1 VQSPTTPEPRRG
13 RFRWRDFV
21 VAAIVSVVFHVTV
34 VIPRVLAPLVDKP
47 ERPVEVAIIDPDARP
62 TDDATAKPDE
72 TPPTPTPEKPEPP
85 KPKKP
90 EPPKPPPPEPAT
102 VEAPKPPPP
111 PEPPKP
117 EPPPPPK
124 PETPPPPPPI
134 LVDKRKQM
142 VDQDKFPDE
151 EDNPDAKY
159 LAQKNHRAAEETRAK
174 DTNLL
179 RNVESENDKASAD
192 DPNNRNRDPDPG
204 AKEQKIAELQD
215 REGPDKTLPRGV
227 PEAGEDVKPQ
237 PTPQKTQRGPLAMR
251 DLVPK
256 GPERAKARDG
266 TEVAEGEQG
275 DLPRAR
281 AGSDRD
287 PGRAPRAGL
296 SANLKLDHKAYDRI
310 EGFDVADKERR
321 EAARAERSL
330 PKGYYSKYLAKAKA
344 MRSAIENFTPDVKP
358 GNQQELGTRASPFAA
373 YITAMH
379 RQIHKLF
386 TFGFLADI
394 EGRRGPYD
402 DESLWTQLQIVIN
415 PDGKVDKVTIV
426 RGSGVLGFDVA
437 AIDSVMSAAPFPIPP
452 KAIRSTNG
460 KVYMDW
466 QFHRDERACGTF
478 GVDPYILTVPGQ
490 EQPHDTTETGAG
502 HKEAAARAALLGTS
516 TASAGPSAR
525 PAPSGSGSGSSGSSS
540 GSSSKPAPPSSPAA
554 AVTESSSEPSRPPPR
569 RLARGGDDG
578 GDDDERPSVRP
589 SPQRELAAAVPVVT
603 AEARSAAEGWFAAY
617 ARGDV
622 GWMAGWSATP
632 FVAGGHVVA
641 RDAAKLKS
649 IFKQLLAESPSTRGA
664 VEKFEVLTPAGLR
677 GKLGGLPP
685 GGEDD
690 MLFATGR
697 VGGEELVLFLKRSS
711 TGWRVAGLA
720 R

>member
-21 VAAIVSVVFHVTV
+21 VAAIVSVVFHVTI

-62 TDDATAKPDE
+62 TDDTPAKPDE
-72 TPPTPTPEKPEPP
+72 TPPTPTPE
-85 KPKKP
+85 KP

-192 DPNNRNRDPDPG
+192 DPNNQNRDPDPG
-204 AKEQKIAELQD
+204 AKEQKIAELQE
-215 REGPDKTLPRGV
+215 RKGPDKTLPRGV

-525 PAPSGSGSGSSGSSS
+525 PAPSGSGSSGS

-641 RDAAKLKS
+641 RDGAKLKS

>member
-1 VQSPTTPEPRRG
+1 MQPPTTPEPRRG

-34 VIPRVLAPLVDKP
+34 VIPRVLAPLVEKP
-47 ERPVEVAIIDPDARP
+47 ERPVEVAYIDPNP
-62 TDDATAKPDE
+62 PSDDSSAKPDE
-72 TPPTPTPEKPEPP
+72 TPPTPEKPEAPKPEKPEAQKEKKEPE
-85 KPKKP
+85 KKP
-90 EPPKPPPPEPAT
+90 ELPAPPEPAT
-102 VEAPKPPPP
+102 VEAPKPPP

-124 PETPPPPPPI
+124 PEAPPPPLPI

-151 EDNPDAKY
+151 ADNADAKY

-174 DTNLL
+174 ETNLL
-179 RNVESENDKASAD
+179 RNVESENEKSSAD
-192 DPNNRNRDPDPG
+192 DPNNQNRDPDPG
-204 AKEQKIAELQD
+204 AKDQKIAELQD
-215 REGPDKTLPRGV
+215 RKGPDKTLPRGV

-237 PTPQKTQRGPLAMR
+237 PTPEKTQRGPLAMR

-256 GPERAKARDG
+256 GPEKAKARDG
-266 TEVAEGEQG
+266 TEVAEGEKG

-296 SANLKLDHKAYDRI
+296 QANLKLDHKAYDRV
-310 EGFDVADKERR
+310 EGFDVAEKERR

-330 PKGYYSKYLAKAKA
+330 PKGYYSKYLAKAKV
-344 MRSAIENFTPDVKP
+344 MRSTIENFTPDVKP

-394 EGRRGPYD
+394 EGRRGPYE
-402 DESLWTQLQIVIN
+402 DENLWTQIQIVIN

-478 GVDPYILTVPGQ
+478 GVDPYILTMPGQ

-502 HKEAAARAALLGTS
+502 HKEAHAAGKEAQARAALLGTG
-516 TASAGPSAR
+516 TAAAGPSAR
-525 PAPSGSGSGSSGSSS
+525 TAP
-540 GSSSKPAPPSSPAA
+540 SKPAPSSPAA
-554 AVTESSSEPSRPPPR
+554 AVTEAPNEDERRPPPR
-569 RLARGGDDG
+569 RLTRGGDS
-578 GDDDERPSVRP
+578 DDDERPTVRP
-589 SPQRELAAAVPVVT
+589 QPSPSQALASAVPVVT

-632 FVAGGHVVA
+632 FVAGGHVAA
-641 RDAAKLKS
+641 RDPAKLKS
-649 IFKQLLAESPSTRGA
+649 MFRQLLAEAPATRGS

-685 GGEDD
+685 GGDD
-690 MLFATGR
+690 EMLFATGR
-697 VGGEELVLFLKRSS
+697 IGSEEFVLFLKKSS

>member
-1 VQSPTTPEPRRG
+1 VRAPTTPEPRRG

-21 VAAIVSVVFHVTV
+21 VGLVVSGAFHIGV
-34 VIPRVLAPLVDKP
+34 VIPRILGPLTEKP
-47 ERPVEVAIIDPDARP
+47 ERPVEVAYIDPN
-62 TDDATAKPDE
+62 ATAADDKTPPKPDD
-72 TPPTPTPEKPEPP
+72 TPPEPEKTAEPKPEKTPE
-85 KPKKP
+85 PKKP
-90 EPPKPPPPEPAT
+90 EPKLPPPPEPAT
-102 VEAPKPPPP
+102 VEPPRPQP

-117 EPPPPPK
+117 VEPPPPK
-124 PETPPPPPPI
+124 PETPPPPPI

-151 EDNPDAKY
+151 ADNPDAKY

-174 DTNLL
+174 ETNLL

-192 DPNNRNRDPDPG
+192 DPKNDNKDPDPG
-204 AKEQKIAELQD
+204 AKDHKIAELQD
-215 REGPDKTLPRGV
+215 RKGPDKTLPRGV
-227 PEAGEDVKPQ
+227 PEQGVEKDVKHKNEPER
-237 PTPQKTQRGPLAMR
+237 TERGPLAMR

-256 GPERAKARDG
+256 GPDKAKARDG
-266 TEVAEGEQG
+266 TEIAEGDKG

-281 AGSDRD
+281 AGADRD
-287 PGRAPRAGL
+287 PGRAPRTGVQ
-296 SANLKLDHKAYDRI
+296 ANLKLDHKAYDRV
-310 EGFDVADKERR
+310 EGFDVAEKERR

-330 PKGYYSKYLAKAKA
+330 PKGYYSRYLAKAKA

-426 RGSGVLGFDVA
+426 RSSGVLGFDVA
-437 AIDSVMSAAPFPIPP
+437 AIDSVMSAAPFPTPP

-478 GVDPYILTVPGQ
+478 GVDPYILTMPGQ

-502 HKEAAARAALLGTS
+502 HKEAAARAALLGATGVGAATPS
-516 TASAGPSAR
+516 TK
-525 PAPSGSGSGSSGSSS
+525 PAAKPAA
-540 GSSSKPAPPSSPAA
+540 KPAPTASDGDEA
-554 AVTESSSEPSRPPPR
+554 PSRLPPR
-569 RLARGGDDG
+569 RLARGGEGD
-578 GDDDERPSVRP
+578 DDDERPTVRP
-589 SPQRELAAAVPVVT
+589 PREVAAAVPVVT

-641 RDAAKLKS
+641 RDSAKLKS
-649 IFKQLLAESPSTRGA
+649 VFKQLLAEASSGKGT

-685 GGEDD
+685 GGDD
-690 MLFATGR
+690 EMLFATGR
-697 VGGEELVLFLKRSS
+697 VGGDEFVLFLKRST